1 MTFVLYTDDGKLIQF
16 RILECAKLFQ
26 SIYGGIIKEELL

>member
-1 MTFVLYTDDGKLIQF
+1 MTFVLYTDDGKIIQF
-16 RILECAKLFQ
+16 KILECAKLFQ